1 MNKQVIQDWTSS
13 EVLLNHGARR
23 DVKYAVFKQGEKI
36 FQEIAAVMKDCLE
49 RAVEKGELKTSK
61 DITGLAT
68 YLATEFR
75 ASLMLAASGVSRVE
89 IERHFD
95 VALQVLD

>member
-36 FQEIAAVMKDCLE
+36 FQEIADLDGTPVHTLELPEGLALE
-49 RAVEKGELKTSK
+49 RSSYEVMLRYV
-61 DITGLAT
+61 LA
-68 YLATEFR
+68 
-75 ASLMLAASGVSRVE
+75 
-89 IERHFD
+89 D
-95 VALQVLD
+95 VVNS